1 MFASKTVAL
10 SVTVGGSLY
19 VAVYPRH
26 FALVGSYPIR
36 LNSVVALR
44 STIHEQYR
52 KALRIGRTFARPTLL
67 FGFGAMVAFAGCSGG
82 ASNTTLPA
90 AGSRPSAP
98 GQQTPPGATPAPGT
112 SPTPGPSGSSI
123 PLTYNATKAC
133 INHVSFTNTVLPAN
147 EGEFGT
153 KGLDRTFWGGI
164 KTRTHAPTATWGPGF
179 YPSWGRHQYDTYM
192 GDSSDGTG
200 YDPFA
205 VVADGAVAGSPQA
218 LRIEAMPMPSPIA
231 TSLTIMANDQW
242 IVTSA
247 SSAFTV
253 PSEGGS
259 LTLNVNNVN
268 SAQNGWSVG
277 IGYQGA
283 AITFVGTLT
292 SGGATTSGNGTGGSN
307 PWTISNV
314 HVYSGASG
322 TTITPGSNDEG
333 GLRAYNFPQ
342 FYSGTLDANVN
353 QQYGFFVARV
363 RLPQPLP
370 DLSPAWW
377 MLETGGVGTN
387 GGQLLRSEWDIEE
400 QFGAVYSYELN
411 AGNILWNSGSPVIAY
426 GCGLSC
432 PSANNATAPGATGVY
447 PWLSTS
453 GGNFNSSYHDYG
465 VLVQAGGPS
474 FPTNYSG
481 SAGGV
486 YVENGSTWSGTTF
499 FLDGYPIPGHIG
511 QPNLSQRSP
520 DKELMMMF
528 QVGIPGSWLD
538 PGSKAFSNP
547 WPQYM
552 YVQWIRAY
560 APTSASC

>member
-10 SVTVGGSLY
+10 SVSVSGSLY
-19 VAVYPRH
+19 VAIYPRH

-36 LNSVVALR
+36 LNPRVALR
-44 STIHEQYR
+44 SIIHEQYR
-52 KALRIGRTFARPTLL
+52 KALRIGRTFVRPILL
-67 FGFGAMVAFAGCSGG
+67 FGFGAMVTFAGCSGG

-90 AGSRPSAP
+90 AGSRPGTP
-98 GQQTPPGATPAPGT
+98 GEQTPPGATPLPG
-112 SPTPGPSGSSI
+112 SSATPGPGGSSL

-153 KGLDRTFWGGI
+153 SGLDRSFWGGI
-164 KTRTHAPTATWGPGF
+164 KTRTHPPTATWGPGF

-192 GDSSDGTG
+192 GDNSDGTG

-205 VVADGAVAGSPQA
+205 VVADGAVSGSPKA

-231 TSLTIMANDQW
+231 TSLTVMANDQW
-242 IVTSA
+242 IVASA
-247 SSAFTV
+247 ESAFSV

-268 SAQNGWSVG
+268 SAQNGWKVG

-283 AITFVGTLT
+283 PITFVGTLT

-314 HVYSGASG
+314 HIYSGTTG

-333 GLRAYNFPQ
+333 GLRAYSFPQ

-411 AGNILWNSGSPVIAY
+411 AGNILWNSGGPGIAY

-432 PSANNATAPGATGVY
+432 PAGNNTTGAGATGVY

-453 GGNFNSSYHDYG
+453 GSNFNSSYHDYG
-465 VLVQAGGPS
+465 VLVQSGGPA

-481 SAGGV
+481 GAGGV
-486 YVENGSTWSGTTF
+486 YVENGSPWSGTTF

-511 QPNLSQRSP
+511 QPNLTQGSP

-538 PGSKAFSNP
+538 PSSQAFSNP

-560 APTSASC
+560 APTSSSC